1 MTDTTSTL
9 YHEITGEGETLILG
23 HAGFVD
29 NRMWDAQWN
38 AFTEKYRV
46 LRFDMQGFGQSGVA
60 TQPISRS
67 EELLALMDSL
77 NIEKAHLL
85 GCSLSGAAYINFAIQ
100 HPQRVLSLTLVN
112 AVPDGFKMEGEPPRY
127 MMEMFGAMQ
136 TGDVAKASE
145 LQIRIWFDGMY
156 REPEDVD
163 SDLRQKAAEMNK
175 IAVQNNTFFIADS
188 QPVNPLSPLAI
199 ERLHEI
205 QCPVLLIDS
214 TLDHPVLAEAAEI
227 MLKQIPDA
235 QRKIIEDAAHLPNM
249 EKPEIFN
256 QIVLDFL
263 S

>member
-1 MTDTTSTL
+1 
-9 YHEITGEGETLILG
+9 
-23 HAGFVD
+23 
-29 NRMWDAQWN
+29 
-38 AFTEKYRV
+38 
-46 LRFDMQGFGQSGVA
+46 
-60 TQPISRS
+60 
-67 EELLALMDSL
+67 
-77 NIEKAHLL
+77 
-85 GCSLSGAAYINFAIQ
+85 
-100 HPQRVLSLTLVN
+100 
-112 AVPDGFKMEGEPPRY
+112 MEGEPPRY

-249 EKPEIFN
+249 EKPELFN